1 MDCLITL
8 INRIPLCC
16 WSSDFDTLWRRKRNA
31 RFLQDFFSCFFL
43 LFKDFPVFQFF
54 SLFFTVSP
62 VFFVF
67 FFVFFF
73 SSKNFEF
80 SGISLHRTL
89 IDPGK
94 PGKPWKINQFY
105 QSQGKV
111 RDFFILKAVCMYFLS
126 FLRMINFFFL
136 FSCLFSVCIPYWR
149 RLF

>member
-1 MDCLITL
+1 MHGSYRTFFPVFSYFSKIFLF
-8 INRIPLCC
+8 
-16 WSSDFDTLWRRKRNA
+16 SS
-31 RFLQDFFSCFFL
+31 FFPCFL
-43 LFKDFPVFQFF
+43 LFL
-54 SLFFTVSP
+54 LFFL
-62 VFFVF
+62 FFLF
-67 FFVFFF
+67 FFFF

-126 FLRMINFFFL
+126 FLRMINFFFFVFL
-136 FSCLFSVCIPYWR
+136 LIFCMYTLLKKAVLRHHFTFTSF
-149 RLF
+149 FA